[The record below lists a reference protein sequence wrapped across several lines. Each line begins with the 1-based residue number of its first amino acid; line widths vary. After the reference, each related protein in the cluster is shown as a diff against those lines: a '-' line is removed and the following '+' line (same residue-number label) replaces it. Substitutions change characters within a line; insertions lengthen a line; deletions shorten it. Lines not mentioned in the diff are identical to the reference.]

1 MRDPDVHTP
10 EYSYQT
16 RRQTSA
22 FDPTMRR
29 IAFGAGGLASLV
41 IVVALVWSGMK
52 PGLGFGPPPVI
63 TAPPGPL
70 RVVPAN
76 PGGLTVPEA
85 DEQIMSGENSSAPA
99 QLAPD
104 GTAPDL
110 SAFQPPPPAP
120 PPPAAAAPAST
131 TPAPSASNSVTPS
144 PPPATPAPAPAPVN
158 NDIRVQLAADV
169 DPEGPKAAWRLLNEK
184 MPGLFSGHTPIYS
197 RTNIAGVEFWRLRTG
212 GFTDITAARQF
223 CAAVKAQGAACTVA
237 AF

>member
-1 MRDPDVHTP
+1 MRDPEYDVP
-10 EYSYQT
+10 EFSYRT
-16 RRQTSA
+16 RRQTAA

-29 IAFGAGGLASLV
+29 IALGAGGLATLV

-52 PGLGFGPPPVI
+52 PGMGFGPPPVI

-76 PGGLTVPEA
+76 PGGITVPEA
-85 DEQIMSGENSSAPA
+85 DEQIMSGDSSNAPA

-104 GTAPDL
+104 GTSPDL

-120 PPPAAAAPAST
+120 PPPASVATVSPASPAPAGAAAP
-131 TPAPSASNSVTPS
+131 V
-144 PPPATPAPAPAPVN
+144 PATPAAAPVN
-158 NDIRVQLAADV
+158 SNILVQLAADV
-169 DPEGPKAAWRLLNEK
+169 DPQGPKSSWQALNQK
-184 MPGLFSGHTPIYS
+184 MPQLFAGHSPLYS
-197 RTNIAGVEFWRLRTG
+197 HANVAGVEFWRLRTG

>member
-41 IVVALVWSGMK
+41 IIVALVWSGMK
-52 PGLGFGPPPVI
+52 PGLGFGPAPVI

-70 RVVPAN
+70 RVAPAN

-104 GTAPDL
+104 GTSPDL

-120 PPPAAAAPAST
+120 PPPAASAQVAA

-144 PPPATPAPAPAPVN
+144 PPATTPAPAPAPVN
-158 NDIRVQLAADV
+158 NAIRVQLAADV

-184 MPGLFSGHTPIYS
+184 MPSLFSGHTPIYS
-197 RTNIAGVEFWRLRTG
+197 RANVAGIEFWRLRTG
-212 GFTDITAARQF
+212 GFTDISAARQF

>member
-1 MRDPDVHTP
+1 
-10 EYSYQT
+10 
-16 RRQTSA
+16 
-22 FDPTMRR
+22 MRR

-41 IVVALVWSGMK
+41 ILVALVWSGMK

-85 DEQIMSGENSSAPA
+85 DEQIMSGENSNAPA

-120 PPPAAAAPAST
+120 PPPKTASPASAT
-131 TPAPSASNSVTPS
+131 TAAPSAPA
-144 PPPATPAPAPAPVN
+144 ATPAVPI
-158 NDIRVQLAADV
+158 NDAIVVQLAADV
-169 DPEGPKAAWRLLNEK
+169 DPQGPKADWRQLNEK

-223 CAAVKAQGAACTVA
+223 CAAVKAQGAGCTVN